1 MIRTGSLVLPALQ
14 VPSTPPHP
22 VFPSSNCRS
31 SQVSGFGSEFTAHLQ
46 VPPFCFSF
54 FFLLICCVFLLYSFP
69 FFFFLFLFLI
79 LFRYSFPTVVQ
90 VPKVFLWMFFSFYL
104 FFLSFLFSFRVAFY
118 FPFLFS
124 SFYISPFIFSLS
136 CHHVDIVSLGY
147 ILYILS

>member
-1 MIRTGSLVLPALQ
+1 MIRTGSLVLPASPLDPSPSGVSFLKLQ
-14 VPSTPPHP
+14 KQSGLRLWIWVYSPFTGSP
-22 VFPSSNCRS
+22 FLFFILFSSY
-31 SQVSGFGSEFTAHLQ
+31 
-46 VPPFCFSF
+46 
-54 FFLLICCVFLLYSFP
+54 LLCFP
-69 FFFFLFLFLI
+69 FIFISFLFFFLFLFLI

-118 FPFLFS
+118 FPFLFY